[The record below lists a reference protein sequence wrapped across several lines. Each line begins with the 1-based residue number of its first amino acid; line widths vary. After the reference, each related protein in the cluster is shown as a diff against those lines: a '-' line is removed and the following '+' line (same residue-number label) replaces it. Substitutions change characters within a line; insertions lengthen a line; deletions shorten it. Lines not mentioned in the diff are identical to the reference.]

1 MMALCHMSER
11 DPRGAR
17 SITVPERIWV
27 FYGMA
32 ECFMD
37 SAVLD
42 LHETKCCLCHF
53 LEILHQMPVM
63 RGCSDTGAQK
73 L

>member
-1 MMALCHMSER
+1 MLER

-42 LHETKCCLCHF
+42 LHKTKCCLCHF
-53 LEILHQMPVM
+53 SKNLLHQMPVM
-63 RGCSDTGAQK
+63 CGPSDTGAQK

>member
-1 MMALCHMSER
+1 MSER
-11 DPRGAR
+11 DPRGSR

-32 ECFMD
+32 ECFTG

-53 LEILHQMPVM
+53 SKILLHQMPVM
-63 RGCSDTGAQK
+63 CGLSDTGAQK